1 MGDVSGCQPTLNNLA
16 FYLQGV
22 SVQPSSS
29 ITSEYFV
36 TASLPSS
43 AISKRVWQFTTQG
56 TMTGTSTLTLDYTQA
71 AQKCPLYNITFEG
84 ALNGLLTIHNQTF
97 SANKYMSYTLL
108 SQYVLQLTVKIPKKI
123 LECYGAGT
131 TQDYYFDVYVNDA
144 ATSSCRT
151 PICTKTVALNYQE
164 ISGTTWDNL
173 DFSEDSSGN
182 YNQYYDTQSSCN
194 QVQAIF
200 YTCFSSSFPPTQ
212 TYDIKTLFL
221 LFVSMS
227 GTPTYTFTITKLGSL
242 TKYYIVNY
250 TNTCSSSVNV
260 IINYPT
266 GTTGTLTVSSNG
278 TPVCGTFDT
287 SGHVV

>member
-1 MGDVSGCQPTLNNLA
+1 MTDVSGCQPSVNNLA
-16 FYLQGV
+16 AYLQGV

-43 AISKRVWQFTTQG
+43 ASLRRVWQFTTQG
-56 TMTGTSTLTLDYTQA
+56 TITGTSTLTLDYTQA
-71 AQKCPLYNITFEG
+71 SIKCPLYNITFEG
-84 ALNGLLTIHNQTF
+84 ALNGTLVVHNQTF

-108 SQYVLQLTVKIPKKI
+108 SQYVLQLTIKIPKKI

-144 ATSSCRT
+144 ATSCTR
-151 PICTKTVALNYQE
+151 PICTKSVALNYQE

-182 YNQYYDTQSSCN
+182 YNQYYYTQSSCN
-194 QVQAIF
+194 MVQAIF
-200 YTCFSSSFPPTQ
+200 YTCDIPTQ
-212 TYDIKTLFL
+212 TYDIKTLL
-221 LFVSMS
+221 LDFVGMS
-227 GTPTYTFTITKLGSL
+227 GTPTYTFNITTLGSL
-242 TKYYIVNY
+242 AQYYILNSPAS
-250 TNTCSSSVNV
+250 NCSSSSVNV

-266 GTTGTLTVSSNG
+266 GTTGTLTVSSTG
-278 TPVCGTFDT
+278 TPVCGTF
-287 SGHVV
+287 S